1 MKRREPI
8 SHIMSKNVLSVNQTD
23 SLRDVAKIFRTENVH
38 HVPVIHGHEIVGIIS
53 SSDFNRLTFGSLY
66 EHQEGA
72 DNAILDSLKI
82 EQVMTAKPTVVN
94 VHDPIRDVAEIFA
107 EANFH
112 ALPVTDD
119 NELKGIVTT
128 KDLIKYLVELF

>member
-23 SLRDVAKIFRTENVH
+23 SLRDVAKIFRTESVH
-38 HVPVIHGHEIVGIIS
+38 HIPVVQGHEIVGIIS

-72 DNAILDSLKI
+72 DNAILDSLTI
-82 EQVMTAKPTVVN
+82 EQVMTSNPTVVN
-94 VHDPIRDVAEIFA
+94 AQDSIRDVAEIFA

-112 ALPVTDD
+112 ALPVVEN

-128 KDLIKYLVELF
+128 KDMIKYLVELF